1 MTRVLAVLPFAAD
14 EMDADAND
22 LARWLAT
29 DTAVQLNVREVIE
42 PRLVLDTVEIS
53 APALAEAA
61 AQLGA
66 EVALGAVVHLNEG
79 EIEIEALLV
88 AAGGE
93 VRAEWSEAIS
103 LGAAPQ
109 LPRLI
114 ARAVLLALG
123 EDASAAAQNLE
134 PEVPGEAVLRLVR
147 AARRIDE
154 GDADDGARELVALCE
169 ELPELE
175 AARRALL
182 DSARDALGTERMPA
196 FFTALERFGELRP
209 DDPEALL
216 TLGDFRA
223 LHLDEP
229 GARELYLNARET
241 AEDPAISAQASG
253 RLATLAENAG
263 RTDEAVL
270 HLRAAVKLL
279 DDPLLYS
286 RLGMLLLHKDA
297 GEGLQMLTRAT
308 VLAPDDAELHLRFA
322 RVLRQRGDPGR
333 ALSAAIRAAELS
345 SDDSALS
352 TEIRSELELLLGDD

>member
-14 EMDADAND
+14 EMDPDAND
-22 LARWLAT
+22 LARWLST
-29 DTAVQLNVREVIE
+29 ETALQLGVPEVIE
-42 PRLVLDTVEIS
+42 PRLVVDTVEIS
-53 APALAEAA
+53 ALALAEAA

-66 EVALGAVVHLNEG
+66 EIALGAVLHLKQG
-79 EIEIEALLV
+79 QIEVAALLV
-88 AAGGE
+88 AAEGE
-93 VRAEWSEAIS
+93 VRAEWSEALS

-109 LPRLI
+109 LPQRL

-123 EDASAAAQNLE
+123 EDASAAPQNF
-134 PEVPGEAVLRLVR
+134 EVDAPGEAVLRLAR
-147 AARRIDE
+147 AARRIDD
-154 GDADDGARELVALCE
+154 GDVDDGVRELVALCE
-169 ELPELE
+169 ELPGLE

-196 FFTALERFGELRP
+196 FFTALERFAEVRP
-209 DDPEALL
+209 DDPEAQL

-229 GARELYLNARET
+229 GARELYLNARES

-253 RLATLAENAG
+253 RLAALAENAG

-279 DDPLLYS
+279 DDPQLYA
-286 RLGMLLLHKDA
+286 RLGSLLLVKDA

-308 VLAPDDAELHLRFA
+308 VLAPDDAELHLKFSRA
-322 RVLRQRGDPGR
+322 LRERGDPGR

-345 SDDSALS
+345 SDDSTLAA
-352 TEIRSELELLLGDD
+352 EIRSELELLLGDD